1 MLASKQ
7 LRSLASRQSSCRASI
22 GRRLACS
29 AAARS
34 PSSSSV
40 PTLTATAAAAVAATL
55 LQLSAAGLS
64 IAAPL
69 YDNLPGFGGDSQNIF
84 FQAVRGESEGRTPA
98 LDDIYDENLMTEELR
113 TFVDS
118 VLDGK
123 LKPEQYQAERL
134 KMNFRRDLDGRV
146 SLRSR
151 EGRWYSVR
159 PDMQV
164 PGFMLLRDQSGDVF
178 FLPPD
183 EEGDGLAQL
192 DLSDDVVVA
201 ELFSNTAWQDVME
214 PFSVRQEDGS
224 VTQLRLS
231 EREFRSVVSLVEDA
245 EEPELPEEE
254 GQVATAQ

>member
-1 MLASKQ
+1 MLTRNQ
-7 LRSLASRQSSCRASI
+7 LRSLASRQQSCRGVLICQRSS
-22 GRRLACS
+22 LACS
-29 AAARS
+29 AAVRPSAPLS
-34 PSSSSV
+34 PLLLSS
-40 PTLTATAAAAVAATL
+40 ATAAITATI
-55 LQLSAAGLS
+55 LQLSASGVS

-69 YDNLPGFGGDSQNIF
+69 YDNLPGFGGDTQNIF
-84 FQAVRGESEGRTPA
+84 FQAMRNEVQQRAPD
-98 LDDIYDENLMTEELR
+98 LDDIYDENLMTEDLR
-113 TFVDS
+113 KFVDA
-118 VLDGK
+118 VMDGK
-123 LKPEQYQAERL
+123 LKPEQYQAERR

-214 PFSVRQEDGS
+214 PLSVRLDDGS
-224 VTQLRLS
+224 VQQLRLS

-245 EEPELPEEE
+245 EEPQPEN
-254 GQVATAQ
+254 

>member
-1 MLASKQ
+1 M
-7 LRSLASRQSSCRASI
+7 
-22 GRRLACS
+22 LACS

-34 PSSSSV
+34 STTSSRTISGS
-40 PTLTATAAAAVAATL
+40 AAAAVAATI
-55 LQLSAAGLS
+55 LQLSSAGVLV
-64 IAAPL
+64 AAPL
-69 YDNLPGFGGDSQNIF
+69 YDNLPGFGGDTQNVF
-84 FQAVRGESEGRTPA
+84 FQAVRGAVEQRAPD
-98 LDDIYDENLMTEELR
+98 LDDIYDENLMTEDLR
-113 TFVDS
+113 KFVDA

-123 LKPEQYQAERL
+123 LKPEQYQSERL

-159 PDMQV
+159 PDMQAV
-164 PGFMLLRDQSGDVF
+164 PGFLLLRDPSGGAVF

-214 PFSVRQEDGS
+214 PLAVRQPDGS
-224 VTQLRLS
+224 VQQLQLS
-231 EREFRSVVSLVEDA
+231 EREFRSVVSLVEGA
-245 EEPELPEEE
+245 EEPELEEEEE
-254 GQVATAQ
+254 GGAEATQGRSGLAAN